1 MNRKSTD
8 VEGWVAFP
16 VNDPAWKNTFEGG
29 MLVKLVV
36 CDNRD
41 FDTQLGVCCGANVF
55 DVMSET
61 FVGDDK
67 CPQPLSPIVDESDP
81 EALLAALAAEQK
93 AQGEWVSRHYPRYA
107 DASVQGIEQYT
118 SRPYVA
124 AMVIGSTGWSGSR
137 VEDHQTWVCTFEDLT
152 EEGKALYRQLQ
163 KLYQGCDIHLLTFL
177 DT

>member
-8 VEGWVAFP
+8 VEGWVNFP
-16 VNDPAWKNTFEGG
+16 VNDPVWKNTFEGG

-41 FDTQLGVCCGANVF
+41 FDTQFGVCCGATVF
-55 DVMSET
+55 DILSET

-67 CPQPLSPIVDESDP
+67 CSQPKAPIVDESDP
-81 EALLAALAAEQK
+81 EALLAALTAEQN
-93 AQGEWVSRHYPRYA
+93 AQEEWAARHYPRHAY
-107 DASVQGIEQYT
+107 ASVQGFERYT

-124 AMVIGSTGWSGSR
+124 AMVIGSTGGSGSR
-137 VEDHQTWVCTFEDLT
+137 VEDHETWVCTFEDLT
-152 EEGKALYRQLQ
+152 DEGKALYRQLQ
-163 KLYQGCDIHLLTFL
+163 KLYLGCDIHLLTFL